1 MTGYLLDTNVISET
15 APARSNRDLS
25 VVEWLEARTDRLF
38 LSAVTVA
45 EIEAGIVFAARRE
58 ARRKAAVLSDW
69 LDSVLGLYGDR
80 VLPLTLGIARAAGR
94 LSGNA
99 RADGLAPGFADI
111 TIAATA
117 GHHGLTVLTR
127 NLRHFQP
134 LGIAVVNPFKQRKT
148 I

>member
-38 LSAVTVA
+38 LSVVTVA
-45 EIEAGIVFAARRE
+45 EIEAGIAVAARRE
-58 ARRKAAVLSDW
+58 AHRKAAVLSDW
-69 LDSVLGLYGDR
+69 LDSVLGLYCDR
-80 VLPLTLGIARAAGR
+80 VLPLTRDIARAAGR

-111 TIAATA
+111 AIAATA
-117 GHHGLTVLTR
+117 DHHASWQADRCPHEL
-127 NLRHFQP
+127 
-134 LGIAVVNPFKQRKT
+134 
-148 I
+148 